1 MASQA
6 MLGAGWK
13 WGLEYQGRVAGVFA
27 GRLEYQGRVAGAPWV
42 GWLEYLGWEVG
53 VPWQGDWSTLQ
64 MWNLATAA
72 TRRPRRL
79 SALGSSNSDL
89 GRGEGTIHRDLR
101 AWDAGLSTPGTC
113 WSAYTPPIRPGNG
126 VRMSA

>member
-53 VPWQGDWSTLQ
+53 VPWQGDWGTLQ

-79 SALGSSNSDL
+79 SGHQTA
-89 GRGEGTIHRDLR
+89 T
-101 AWDAGLSTPGTC
+101 WD
-113 WSAYTPPIRPGNG
+113 G
-126 VRMSA
+126 VRALFTEICVPGMRD